1 VVVFNLLLYFAIVHY
16 AYLWQGSAFPPFVL
30 FLSFSLSLGIIL
42 IIFLGETIDTRNV
55 HNELVRRIGVT
66 PIMVIVAIVISIL
79 AGFSP
84 LAAKIVPSGVSQKF
98 VLMTLKLTCL
108 AEKTRTSVP
117 EASHILTVIS
127 SQDISYI
134 KDVQDFLHDKD
145 RMGEQHVDFVS
156 QTPQGDQFNT
166 LLFRYAR
173 SDENGAAVMLK
184 ALQSPKQWI
193 AYTVTVLDPDS
204 QTWIPVPTRYEK
216 EHETRLFA
224 IVTDPPTERHPEVA
238 SLDAAL
244 APPTADPTK
253 RLVPLLEAEIVPRT
267 PLERFD
273 DTDIGVK
280 VFANR
285 VCWHIS
291 I

>member
-1 VVVFNLLLYFAIVHY
+1 
-16 AYLWQGSAFPPFVL
+16 
-30 FLSFSLSLGIIL
+30 LGIIL
-42 IIFLGETIDTRNV
+42 IIFLGETIDTKNV
-55 HNELVRRIGVT
+55 HNALVKRIGVT
-66 PIMVIVAIVISIL
+66 PIMVMVAIVISML

-84 LAAKIVPSGVSQKF
+84 LAAMIVPSGVSQKF

-108 AEKTRTSVP
+108 AERTTTSP

-127 SQDISYI
+127 SQDQSYI
-134 KDVQDFLHDKD
+134 KDVQDFLYDKE
-145 RMGEQHVDFVS
+145 RMGEQHVEFVS

-166 LLFRYAR
+166 LLLKYAH
-173 SDENGAAVMLK
+173 SDESGAALMLK

-193 AYTVTVLDPDS
+193 AYTVTILDPDS
-204 QTWIPVPTRYEK
+204 QTLIPVPTRYEK
-216 EHETRLFA
+216 QHETRLFA
-224 IVTDPPTERHPEVA
+224 IVTDPPKEKNPEVA
-238 SLDAAL
+238 SLNAAL

-253 RLVPLLEAEIVPRT
+253 RMLPLLEAEIVPKM
-267 PLERFD
+267 PLDRFD

-285 VCWHIS
+285 VCWHIV